1 MTSRAEVKVVVQG
14 KLSTRLDSDDLK
26 FDSSLVNNEKN
37 EVYSGYWKCNAVAI
51 KKMKYEE
58 NDAARREFDRTV
70 EVLDHLRSTYFVTF
84 YGAVATPTKHY
95 LVNEWM
101 PHGHLEDVV
110 NNFTISPQMKMRI
123 GHDISKA
130 VGFLHNSGIIFRD
143 IRPTNI
149 YLFDP
154 NVDASVV
161 CKLTNFGLSR
171 NVDKKKNW
179 QIEEPLPPGR
189 YTAPEAMAGSAS
201 APYGLSADIYSIGMT
216 FYQLWEEKV
225 PFKDVP
231 IDAEYVAVINSGK
244 RPKIAKTDF
253 SEIER
258 LIKRCWSTDPAERPD
273 CKEIGDTFFNEIDK
287 LCKAKGEENKLA
299 LYR

>member
-1 MTSRAEVKVVVQG
+1 M
-14 KLSTRLDSDDLK
+14 
-26 FDSSLVNNEKN
+26 NNDKN
-37 EVYSGYWKCNAVAI
+37 EVYAGHWKSNAVAI
-51 KKMKYEE
+51 KRMKYDE
-58 NDAARREFDRTV
+58 NSSAKLEFDRTV

-84 YGAVATPTKHY
+84 YGAVITPTKHI

-101 PHGHLEDVV
+101 PHGHLEDIT
-110 NNFTISPQMKMRI
+110 NSFSISPQMKMRI

-130 VGFLHNSGIIFRD
+130 VGFLHGSGIIFRD
-143 IRPTNI
+143 VRPTNI

-179 QIEEPLPPGR
+179 QIEEALPPGR
-189 YTAPEAMAGSAS
+189 YTAPEAMTETNS
-201 APYGLSADIYSIGMT
+201 PYGLSADIYSIGMT

-225 PFKDVP
+225 PFKDHS
-231 IDAEYVAVINSGK
+231 IDRDYVNVINSGK
-244 RPKIAKTDF
+244 RPKITNGQF
-253 SEIER
+253 PEIEK
-258 LIKRCWSTDPAERPD
+258 LIKRCWNTDPAERPD
-273 CKEIGDTFFNEIDK
+273 CKEIGDIFFEEIDK
-287 LCKAKGEENKLA
+287 LAKANGEENKLA